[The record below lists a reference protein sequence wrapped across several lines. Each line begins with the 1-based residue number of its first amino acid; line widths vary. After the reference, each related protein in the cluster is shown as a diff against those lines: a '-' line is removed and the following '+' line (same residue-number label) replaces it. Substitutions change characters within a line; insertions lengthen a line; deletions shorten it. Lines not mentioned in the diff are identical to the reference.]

1 MHIILWWLLCMICMK
16 AKLDF
21 HQICNWNK
29 YKIACKM
36 VPNITYAEKKLLLF
50 SVSRYG
56 SHWSGLDQSFYLPIF
71 HNYAYF
77 CSSYVKYTGELCSNP
92 LAWLSFTSPRLLG
105 NVMLSPAGWP
115 TKGWKHMGA
124 YSALLLWYPGAKA
137 PGHQYPH
144 HWPNIHC
151 TEPVSDKK
159 YYICRNNIIK
169 WN

>member
-1 MHIILWWLLCMICMK
+1 MHRILWWLLCMICMK

-50 SVSRYG
+50 SVSPYG

-77 CSSYVKYTGELCSNP
+77 CFPYVKYTGELCSNP
-92 LAWLSFTSPRLLG
+92 LAWLSLVAPDYWAMWCWAPLVDPQNAG
-105 NVMLSPAGWP
+105 NTWVHTQHYCYGTLVLM
-115 TKGWKHMGA
+115 
-124 YSALLLWYPGAKA
+124 

-151 TEPVSDKK
+151 IEPVSDKK